1 MASKKGIE
9 IDRVDSL
16 ENNRDKLVETE
27 EENNKYHIHRN
38 LETVNKLDS
47 ASGTPCS
54 PGASGTSLGP
64 QVSRVAKNDGMG
76 TLSQEQLEEGDP
88 IEKKRTE
95 AAIEKV
101 APSTKGY
108 QRGTQK
114 SENIRLRNDK
124 KL

>member
-9 IDRVDSL
+9 IDRIDSL
-16 ENNRDKLVETE
+16 ENDRDKLVETE

-64 QVSRVAKNDGMG
+64 QVS
-76 TLSQEQLEEGDP
+76 
-88 IEKKRTE
+88 
-95 AAIEKV
+95 
-101 APSTKGY
+101 
-108 QRGTQK
+108 
-114 SENIRLRNDK
+114 
-124 KL
+124 